1 MWLVAIGARG
11 KTAKR
16 FLEKDDSRKNLDKAV
31 EKMGKKFRTPKPMA
45 GKRIKSVFDRR
56 GSRGF
61 KEFVY
66 FLFFTLFLVCD
77 KVETPK
83 SNRKAVKS
91 IPKSSACRLLFL
103 KVTCIFCCLVLF

>member
-61 KEFVY
+61 KEFAY
-66 FLFFTLFLVCD
+66 FLFFTLFFSL
-77 KVETPK
+77 
-83 SNRKAVKS
+83 R
-91 IPKSSACRLLFL
+91 
-103 KVTCIFCCLVLF
+103 